1 MRLDFMTPDVWNGLV
16 LAVIIIGLALAALRL
31 YADFSRPH
39 DDDER
44 KPPPPSDTRKPLP
57 RSKKSQRSSRRR

>member
-31 YADFSRPH
+31 YADLSRPQ
-39 DDDER
+39 DDER
-44 KPPPPSDTRKPLP
+44 TPPPAVPPKAPPSAH
-57 RSKKSQRSSRRR
+57 KSRRSSKRR